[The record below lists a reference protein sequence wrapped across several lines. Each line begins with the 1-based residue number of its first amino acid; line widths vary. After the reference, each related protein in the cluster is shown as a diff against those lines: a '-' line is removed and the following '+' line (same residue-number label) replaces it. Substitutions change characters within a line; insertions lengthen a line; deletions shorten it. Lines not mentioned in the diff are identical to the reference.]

1 MPKCATVWQKVKA
14 EVNKHG
20 PEKTVTQHNKIRNSK
35 VAYKAAKENNIKK
48 WGVSEILSLFQRFR
62 RGSGDKG
69 CHQCASHCRGW
80 SRDRGG
86 TF

>member
-20 PEKTVTQHNKIRNSK
+20 PEKTVTQHNNKIRNLK
-35 VAYKAAKENNIKK
+35 VAYKATKENNIKSGASPK
-48 WGVSEILSLFQRFR
+48 FCHYFNDFDGVLGTRN
-62 RGSGDKG
+62 
-69 CHQCASHCRGW
+69 QCASHCRGW
-80 SRDRGG
+80 SRDRGS